1 MDEFIEDIDLEEDGE
16 SNTWITTFADMSM
29 LLLVFFI
36 LLFSMSS
43 LNEMKFQEAADAM
56 AEALKGEKSAGGRIR
71 VSRSEDGLIL
81 DEVARFRQIQDE
93 QRKVFSDLQTYSVQK
108 GLKGVVGAILDKGS
122 ITLRLP
128 ASVLFDSGKVELKPE
143 GKKVLQEMK
152 DFFIRHPDQKVNI
165 RGYTDDLPPRRGS
178 RFKDNWEISALRAI
192 NVLRYLISLGIG
204 PERLT
209 ATGFADLNPIY
220 PNNSEAN
227 RAKNRRVEFVLEKMI
242 Q

>member
-1 MDEFIEDIDLEEDGE
+1 MEEWQDDEMEEEGE
-16 SNTWITTFADMSM
+16 SNAWITTFADMSM

-43 LNEMKFQEAADAM
+43 LNDAKFQEAAEAM
-56 AEALKGEKSAGGRIR
+56 SEALTGDKTQGGKIR
-71 VSRSEDGLIL
+71 YSQSEEGLIL
-81 DEVARFRQIQDE
+81 DEVARFRRIQEE
-93 QRKVFSDLQTYSVQK
+93 QRKVYSDLQTYSGQK
-108 GLKGVVGAILDKGS
+108 GLKGVIGAILDKGI

-128 ASVLFDSGKVELKPE
+128 SSVLFDSGKVELKPE
-143 GKKVLQEMK
+143 GKKVLQDLK
-152 DFFIRHPDQKVNI
+152 DFFIRHPDQRINI
-165 RGYTDDLPPRRGS
+165 RGYTDDLPPKRGS

-192 NVLRYLISLGIG
+192 NVLRYLMSLGIG

-227 RAKNRRVEFVLEKMI
+227 RSRNRRVEFILEKWI
-242 Q
+242 K

>member
-1 MDEFIEDIDLEEDGE
+1 MEEWQHDEIEEEGE
-16 SNTWITTFADMSM
+16 SNAWITTFADMSM

-43 LNEMKFQEAADAM
+43 LNEMKFQEAAESM
-56 AEALKGEKSAGGRIR
+56 SEALKGEMSAGGKIR
-71 VSRSEDGLIL
+71 FSKSEDGLIL
-81 DEVARFRQIQDE
+81 DEVARFRQIQEE
-93 QRKVFSDLQTYSVQK
+93 QRRVFSDLQTYFVQR
-108 GLKGVVGAILDKGS
+108 GLKGVVGAILDKGI

-128 ASVLFDSGKVELKPE
+128 ALILFDSGKVELKPE

-152 DFFIRHPDQKVNI
+152 DFFIRHPDQRINI

-192 NVLRYLISLGIG
+192 NVLRYLMSLGIG

-227 RAKNRRVEFVLEKMI
+227 RARNRRVEFVLEKWI
-242 Q
+242 K

>member
-1 MDEFIEDIDLEEDGE
+1 MEEWQDDEMEEEGE
-16 SNTWITTFADMSM
+16 SNAWITTFADMSM

-43 LNEMKFQEAADAM
+43 LNDMKFQEAAEAM
-56 AEALKGEKSAGGRIR
+56 SEALKGENSAGGKIR
-71 VSRSEDGLIL
+71 FSKSEDGLIL
-81 DEVARFRQIQDE
+81 DEVARFRQIQEE

-108 GLKGVVGAILDKGS
+108 GLKDVVGAILDKGI

-128 ASVLFDSGKVELKPE
+128 SSVLFDSGKVELKPE
-143 GKKVLQEMK
+143 GKKVLQDLK
-152 DFFIRHPDQKVNI
+152 DFFIRHPDQRINI
-165 RGYTDDLPPRRGS
+165 RGYTDDLPPKRGS

-192 NVLRYLISLGIG
+192 NVLRYLMSLGIG

-227 RAKNRRVEFVLEKMI
+227 RARNRRVEFILEKWI
-242 Q
+242 K

>member
-1 MDEFIEDIDLEEDGE
+1 MEEWQHDEMEEEGE
-16 SNTWITTFADMSM
+16 SNAWITTFADMSM

-43 LNEMKFQEAADAM
+43 LNDMKFQEAAEAM
-56 AEALKGEKSAGGRIR
+56 SEALKGEKSAGGKIR
-71 VSRSEDGLIL
+71 FSKSEDGLIL
-81 DEVARFRQIQDE
+81 DEVARFRQIQEE

-108 GLKGVVGAILDKGS
+108 GLKGVVGAILDKGI

-128 ASVLFDSGKVELKPE
+128 SSVLFDSGKVGLKPD
-143 GKKVLQEMK
+143 GKKVLQDLK
-152 DFFIRHPDQKVNI
+152 DFFIRHPDQRINI
-165 RGYTDDLPPRRGS
+165 RGYTDDVPPRRGS

-192 NVLRYLISLGIG
+192 NVLRYLMSLGIG

-227 RAKNRRVEFVLEKMI
+227 RARNRRVEFVLEKWI
-242 Q
+242 K